1 MTSLNLEVKNAFE
14 TNRTARIIIR
24 SINKNILGFSNGD
37 PERLSSFFD
46 QELISGSFL
55 SKIMLIIIPIII
67 CRDNKS
73 KFYTFILLGLFSV
86 FITGERTAFYTLLIY
101 LFSIL
106 LFIKSEKKKFL
117 VF

>member
-1 MTSLNLEVKNAFE
+1 MVYEFYN
-14 TNRTARIIIR
+14 
-24 SINKNILGFSNGD
+24 NKNILGFSNGD

-55 SKIMLIIIPIII
+55 SKIMLFTIPIIV
-67 CRDNKS
+67 CCDNKL
-73 KFYTFILLGLFSV
+73 KFYPFILLGLFSV

-101 LFSIL
+101 LFFQFFFL
-106 LFIKSEKKKFL
+106 LNLIKKKFL

>member
-1 MTSLNLEVKNAFE
+1 MIYEFYN
-14 TNRTARIIIR
+14 
-24 SINKNILGFSNGD
+24 NKNILGFSNGD

-67 CRDNKS
+67 CCDNKS
-73 KFYTFILLGLFSV
+73 KFYPFILLGLFSV

-106 LFIKSEKKKFL
+106 LFIKSEKKKFS